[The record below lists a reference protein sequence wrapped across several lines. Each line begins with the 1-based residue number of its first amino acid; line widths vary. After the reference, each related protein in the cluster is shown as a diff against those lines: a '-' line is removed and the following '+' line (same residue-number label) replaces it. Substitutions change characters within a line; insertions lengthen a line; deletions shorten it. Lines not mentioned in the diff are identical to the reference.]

1 MKKLLAKQII
11 KVLKGIFDAI
21 APNLKASIKE
31 TEYDPKLGM
40 QKTRVD
46 WVRIVAAGITFILLV
61 LNFFGLVDIVTF
73 VKTLI
78 NELSN
83 NLPG

>member
-21 APNLKASIKE
+21 APNIKASLKE

-40 QKTRVD
+40 QKTKVD
-46 WVRIVAAGITFILLV
+46 WVRIISAGVTFILLV
-61 LNFFGLVDIVTF
+61 LNFFGLVDIVNF
-73 VKTLI
+73 IKNLI
-78 NELSN
+78 IELSN

>member
-11 KVLKGIFDAI
+11 KVIKGIFDAI
-21 APNLKASIKE
+21 APNIKASLKE

-40 QKTRVD
+40 QKTKVD
-46 WVRIVAAGITFILLV
+46 WVRIIAAGITFILLV
-61 LNFFGLVDIVTF
+61 LNFFGLVDIVNF
-73 VKTLI
+73 IQNLI
-78 NELSN
+78 SELSN

>member
-11 KVLKGIFDAI
+11 KVIKGIFDAI
-21 APNLKASIKE
+21 APNIKASLKE

-40 QKTRVD
+40 QKTKVD
-46 WVRIVAAGITFILLV
+46 WVRIIAAGVTFILLV
-61 LNFFGLVDIVTF
+61 LNFFGLVDIVNF
-73 VKTLI
+73 IKNLI
-78 NELSN
+78 IELSN

>member
-1 MKKLLAKQII
+1 MRKLLAKQII
-11 KVLKGIFDAI
+11 KVIKGIFDAI
-21 APNLKASIKE
+21 APNIKASLKE

-40 QKTRVD
+40 QKTKVD

-61 LNFFGLVDIVTF
+61 LNFFGLVDIVYF
-73 VKTLI
+73 IQNLI
-78 NELSN
+78 SELSN

>member
-21 APNLKASIKE
+21 APNIKASLKE

-40 QKTRVD
+40 QKTKVD
-46 WVRIVAAGITFILLV
+46 WVRIIAAGVTFILLV
-61 LNFFGLVDIVTF
+61 LNFFGLVDIVNF
-73 VKTLI
+73 IKNLI
-78 NELSN
+78 IELSN

>member
-11 KVLKGIFDAI
+11 KVIKGIFDAL
-21 APNLKASIKE
+21 APNIKASLKE

-40 QKTRVD
+40 QKTKVD
-46 WVRIVAAGITFILLV
+46 WVRIIAAGVTFILLV
-61 LNFFGLVDIVTF
+61 LNFFGLVDIVNF
-73 VKTLI
+73 IKNLI
-78 NELSN
+78 LELSN

>member
-21 APNLKASIKE
+21 APNIKASLKE

-40 QKTRVD
+40 QKTKVD
-46 WVRIVAAGITFILLV
+46 WVRIIAAGVTFVLLV
-61 LNFFGLVDIVTF
+61 LNFFGLVDIVNF
-73 VKTLI
+73 IKNLI
-78 NELSN
+78 IELSN

>member
-1 MKKLLAKQII
+1 MRKLLAKQII
-11 KVLKGIFDAI
+11 KVIKGIFDAI
-21 APNLKASIKE
+21 APNIKASLKE

-40 QKTRVD
+40 QKTKVD

-61 LNFFGLVDIVTF
+61 LNFFGLVDIVNF
-73 VKTLI
+73 IQNLI
-78 NELSN
+78 SELSN

>member
-11 KVLKGIFDAI
+11 KVIKGIFDAL
-21 APNLKASIKE
+21 APNIKASLKE

-40 QKTRVD
+40 QKTKVD
-46 WVRIVAAGITFILLV
+46 WVRIIAAGVTFILLV

-73 VKTLI
+73 IKNLI
-78 NELSN
+78 IELSN

>member
-21 APNLKASIKE
+21 APNLKASLKE

>member
-11 KVLKGIFDAI
+11 KVIKGIFDAL
-21 APNLKASIKE
+21 APNIKASLKE

-40 QKTRVD
+40 QKTKVD
-46 WVRIVAAGITFILLV
+46 WVRIIAAGVTFILLV
-61 LNFFGLVDIVTF
+61 LNFFGLVDIVNF
-73 VKTLI
+73 IKNLI
-78 NELSN
+78 IELSN

>member
-21 APNLKASIKE
+21 APNIKASLKE

-40 QKTRVD
+40 QKTKVD
-46 WVRIVAAGITFILLV
+46 WVRIIAAGVTFILLV
-61 LNFFGLVDIVTF
+61 LNFFGLVDIVNF
-73 VKTLI
+73 IKNLI
-78 NELSN
+78 LELSN

>member
-11 KVLKGIFDAI
+11 KVIKGIFDAL
-21 APNLKASIKE
+21 APNIKASLKE

-40 QKTRVD
+40 QKTKVD
-46 WVRIVAAGITFILLV
+46 WVRIIAAGVTFILLI
-61 LNFFGLVDIVTF
+61 LNFFGLVDIVNF
-73 VKTLI
+73 IKNLI
-78 NELSN
+78 IELSN

>member
-1 MKKLLAKQII
+1 MKKILAKQIL
-11 KVLKGIFDAI
+11 KVIKGIFDAV
-21 APNLKASIKE
+21 APNLKASLKE

-40 QKTRVD
+40 QKTKVD
-46 WVRIVAAGITFILLV
+46 WVRIIAAGITFILLI
-61 LNFFGLVDIVTF
+61 LNFFGAVDIVNF